1 MIQKGLSTVNNKFPL
16 VMKLTAA
23 ATATTTVLLA
33 ALYFWLGRSGLLT
46 AAISFG
52 TTCYHFSMR
61 LLVGAWTPPI
71 KKDHPWFRQR
81 KWEIGLYRHLRV
93 KNWKKHLPTY
103 DPRQFSLEENT
114 LEQVIQ
120 NMRGAEVVHII
131 IVLCS
136 FLPLLSVSF
145 LGAFPV
151 FLITSLLA
159 AAFDSLFIIAQRY
172 NRPRL
177 ERILSKKEFGSP

>member
-1 MIQKGLSTVNNKFPL
+1 MKNKFSF

-23 ATATTTVLLA
+23 ASAAATVLLIL
-33 ALYFWLGRSGLLT
+33 LYHWLGYRWLLS

-61 LLVGAWTPPI
+61 LLIGALIPPI
-71 KKDHPWFRQR
+71 KKAHPWFRQR
-81 KWEIGLYRHLRV
+81 EWEAVLYRHLRV
-93 KNWKKHLPTY
+93 KSWKKHLPTY

-120 NMRGAEVVHII
+120 NMRCAEIVHTV

-136 FLPLLSVSF
+136 FLPLLSVPF
-145 LGAFPV
+145 LGALPV

-159 AAFDSLFIIAQRY
+159 GLFDSLFIIAQRY

-177 ERILSKKEFGSP
+177 ERILSKKEGGSV